1 MLPQTLCTRQQCLR
15 VIGQFC
21 GQTEMHGA
29 VEFRNNL
36 ETCGSTTLIAS
47 QYCVACVACFRH
59 RRLSTVPTT
68 HNSSPPLVYRPN
80 NPQFVTAA
88 CLPPQQPTIRHCRL
102 AAVSVRT
109 LVGVAADSMY
119 SATMLASNRSILRAD
134 RNAWE
139 VELRNNFELT
149 TRNDALKVRGAKF
162 SHKKHP

>member
-59 RRLSTVPTT
+59 CRLSTVPTT
-68 HNSSPPLVYRPN
+68 QQS
-80 NPQFVTAA
+80 VTAA
-88 CLPPQQPTIRHCRL
+88 CPPPQQPTIRHCRL